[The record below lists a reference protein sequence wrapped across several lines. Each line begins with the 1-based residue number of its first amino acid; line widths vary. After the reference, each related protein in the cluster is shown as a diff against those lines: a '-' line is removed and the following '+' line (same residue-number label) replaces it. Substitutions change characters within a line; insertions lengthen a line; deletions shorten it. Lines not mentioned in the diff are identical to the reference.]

1 MVLRKSLKCAK
12 CNAPKR
18 TPKAKCKRCSNSGM
32 KRKAPRIRN
41 GYKLQHFN
49 ANDQRDILNNVN
61 YHRADRTN
69 QHPKYVQMMIGKSI
83 RKFLTTHG
91 MDLECPPNQATY
103 NLINHPAIT
112 IMLQK
117 DPPRSQYS
125 SGSSGV
131 LRGRSQDRQRRSR
144 ARSRSQVVRR
154 RSRSKSRVAM
164 GRNRSRSRSVSAAV
178 RAAKAKTKAALK
190 RARSKS
196 RSTIMRAR
204 SRSADGRRRSAS
216 RSRKSSSRVVR
227 VVEDA
232 KYMYPI

>member
-1 MVLRKSLKCAK
+1 MVLRKSVKCAK

-18 TPKAKCKRCSNSGM
+18 TSKAKCKRCTNSGM
-32 KRKAPRIRN
+32 TRKAPRIRN

-49 ANDQRDILNNVN
+49 AQDQRDILNNVN
-61 YHRADRTN
+61 YYRADRTN

-83 RKFLTTHG
+83 RKFLTMRG

-112 IMLQK
+112 IMLQN

-125 SGSSGV
+125 SGSRRM
-131 LRGRSQDRQRRSR
+131 RGRSQNRQRRSR
-144 ARSRSQVVRR
+144 ARSRSRVVRR
-154 RSRSKSRVAM
+154 RSRSSKSRVAM
-164 GRNRSRSRSVSAAV
+164 RRSPSVSATV
-178 RAAKAKTKAALK
+178 RAAKAKTKAVLK

-196 RSTIMRAR
+196 RSAIMRAR
-204 SRSADGRRRSAS
+204 SRSANDRRRSAS

-227 VVEDA
+227 VIEDS